1 MRWYIA
7 LMLITWGLA
16 PAVRWLLGGL
26 PDKGATVARPAA
38 LLFVLWPTWFLSGSV
53 DIPFTSAGIWLTLAV
68 LAFISWAWAYKQQ
81 WIVRDWIRTL
91 LIVEAVSLVTFA
103 LYVWL
108 RGYTPQLAYTEKPMD
123 MMFMTSSYRTDS
135 IPPADAWMA
144 GETINYYYLG
154 YLIHGTLSRIV
165 GISTW
170 TGYNL
175 ALATTAS
182 MAFVAAGGAAF
193 NIIRRTTTARIARI
207 AGLLAG
213 FLVVLSGNM
222 RAAIEFVRAPSAAW
236 NQSWWPPGT
245 IGWDSSRVVVD
256 HGRTVD
262 YFSETINEFPWFSLL
277 LGDLHP
283 HLTALPFTILAI
295 TLAISAVLT
304 GGSQRRDRA
313 GWGKLVVAGALV
325 GALYP
330 LNSLDFPTYLVLLVL
345 AIAVVGG
352 WNRRTLEKVAVVAVA
367 SLVAWLPFTLR
378 FVSFAGGSTDD
389 LPSWLRDLPVVP
401 RVLTTVAFYTNERTS
416 VGEFLTVFGLF
427 WVIALLYL
435 GLRLWQRLAVSGRA
449 AVSRWVIG
457 AAVVILLVAVAVP
470 APVLVLAGAPLA
482 ASLWLVEQHR
492 REESMQ
498 DAIPEGLFACAF
510 GLILLTEFF
519 YVQDAFSGRFNTL
532 FKVYYQAWAMLGIAC
547 AVAVVVLFR
556 ETRPFPAFR
565 TVLAV
570 AGAAGLLAALAY
582 PTISTNQWT
591 LVHGPRDW
599 QGLNSAAFFADYSAD
614 DLAAMKW
621 LYDNAQEDDMIIEAP
636 RMFLS
641 GQRGDPHLRNG
652 RDDRRPNRHRVGRS
666 RGAMARGAVGFA
678 KPDRAATD
686 RCGRDLCRS
695 PKRSHR
701 SIRRDVALCRQLR
714 AQRRIRVQHS
724 GSLCVGTECRFP
736 WRGLGTGLLQRPVGD
751 LSPGGVDRVSHLA
764 IPFRDNR

>member
-1 MRWYIA
+1 MDSSWFGDSVRWYIA

-26 PDKGATVARPAA
+26 PDRGASVARPAA
-38 LLFVLWPTWFLSGSV
+38 LLFVLWPTWFLAGSV
-53 DIPFTSAGIWLTLAV
+53 KLPFTSAGIWLTLAV

-81 WIVRDWIRTL
+81 WITRDWIRTL
-91 LIVEAVSLVTFA
+91 LIVEAVSLATFA

-123 MMFMTSSYRTDS
+123 MMFMTSSFRTDS
-135 IPPADAWMA
+135 IPPADAWMS

-182 MAFVAAGGAAF
+182 MTFVAAGGAAF
-193 NIIRRTTTARIARI
+193 NIIRRTTTARLAGI

-236 NQSWWPPGT
+236 HAYWWNL
-245 IGWDSSRVVVD
+245 IGWQSSRVVVD
-256 HGRTVD
+256 NGRDFT
-262 YFSETINEFPWFSLL
+262 ETINEFPWFSLL

-304 GGSQRRDRA
+304 GGRERPDRA
-313 GWGKLVVAGALV
+313 GWGRLVVAGMLV

-345 AIAVVGG
+345 AIAVIGG
-352 WNRRTLEKVAVVAVA
+352 WNRRTLAKVAVVAVA

-378 FVSFAGGSTDD
+378 FVSFAGGSTED

-401 RVLTTVAFYTNERTS
+401 RVLTTVAFYTDERTS

-435 GLRLWQRLAVSGRA
+435 GLRLWQRLAASRRP

-457 AAVVILLVAVAVP
+457 VAVVILLVAVAVP
-470 APVLVLAGAPLA
+470 APVVVLAGAPLA

-532 FKVYYQAWAMLGIAC
+532 FKVYYQVWAILGIAC
-547 AVAVVVLFR
+547 AVAVVELYR
-556 ETRPFPAFR
+556 ETKTFPAFR

-570 AGAAGLLAALAY
+570 VGAAGLLAALAY
-582 PTISTNQWT
+582 PIIATNQWT

-614 DLAAMKW
+614 DLAAMQW
-621 LYDNAQEDDMIIEAP
+621 LYDNAQEDDVIIEAP
-636 RMFLS
+636 GCS
-641 GQRGDPHLRNG
+641 YQVNGGDPHLGYG
-652 RDDRRPNRHRVGRS
+652 RDDRRPNHHRMGR
-666 RGAMARGAVGFA
+666 
-678 KPDRAATD
+678 P
-686 RCGRDLCRS
+686 
-695 PKRSHR
+695 
-701 SIRRDVALCRQLR
+701 
-714 AQRRIRVQHS
+714 
-724 GSLCVGTECRFP
+724 
-736 WRGLGTGLLQRPVGD
+736 
-751 LSPGGVDRVSHLA
+751 
-764 IPFRDNR
+764 